1 VNFIASDRETDK
13 DLFFGPLD
21 GETFI
26 NIEPTWTMANIM
38 AIAGVF
44 SSSSQARKN
53 GWNKP
58 IPKGFTDLYVGKNKT
73 RITILNI
80 KDGGND

>member
-21 GETFI
+21 GETFTR
-26 NIEPTWTMANIM
+26 IEPTWNMSNIM
-38 AIAGVF
+38 AISVVF
-44 SSSSQARKN
+44 PSSSQARKN
-53 GWNKP
+53 GWNKA
-58 IPKGFTDLYVGKNKT
+58 IPQGFTDLYVGKNKT

-80 KDGGND
+80 KGGGND